1 MIFVSN
7 AFSLSMLT
15 SDEATIKV
23 RKVSTEEVKNLL
35 KEEEF
40 TSAVGHSSTADV
52 MSKLLN
58 VSVPVN
64 RIQIKLQ
71 KGDTLIVFQLMK
83 RLEEGKILS
92 EEEIKQLPYTWFVV
106 QVL

>member
-15 SDEATIKV
+15 NDETTIKV

-35 KEEEF
+35 NKGEF
-40 TSAVGHSSTADV
+40 TSAVGHSSTAEV

-58 VSVPVN
+58 IPVPAN